1 MARIPK
7 VTVTFD
13 ADLNQL
19 KSGVKSATTDV
30 DSFSTRVSDFG
41 KKAAL
46 AFAAA
51 GAAIG
56 AFAIASVKAAAEDE
70 AGQKKLEETIRNTT
84 NATAAQIAGIDQYIT
99 KQSIATATTDDVIRP
114 ALSRLL
120 RSTGDL
126 TKAQELLTLSQEI
139 AAATGKPLE
148 AVTNA
153 VAKSFDGSNTALT
166 KLGVGIDAATL
177 KTLTFDETQQLL
189 NKTFDGFIENQSET
203 AAFKFKQLTIA
214 IDETKEQV
222 GAALL
227 PAVTAL
233 TDYILIN
240 VVPTVQ
246 SFVDG
251 LTGSDGLKEGLT
263 ESQKTAIEWGKRVKG
278 LIDTVINFK
287 DELLIVAG
295 ILATIFVA
303 NKIAAGV
310 TATIALIKLLTAA
323 YAALRNTALAAAI
336 ASRFAANPFLGL
348 ASAAGIAAAIYGAT
362 KIFDNGDASANA
374 PSTGAIPF
382 ASGFGLS
389 KEDAKIVADA
399 QKVEDARYAAAEK
412 ERLAALSGNTPT
424 VTGTGT
430 PSTTIAGVAEKA
442 AEAITNIA
450 GAFDNFTSGTTTL
463 SGIEAASN
471 RPFAFGTSGVNTNT
485 LAGIMAAS
493 NQPNITV
500 NFNGITTD
508 PEGTARVL
516 VDTLN
521 NSYYRGTGGATNLQN
536 A

>member
-1 MARIPK
+1 MAGQSRTLK
-7 VTVTFD
+7 LALL
-13 ADLNQL
+13 ADVANFTKDIGTAG
-19 KSGVKSATTDV
+19 KSTQTLGDQASE
-30 DSFSTRVSDFG
+30 FG

-56 AFAIASVKAAAEDE
+56 AFALASVKAAAEDE

-84 NATAAQIAGIDQYIT
+84 NATADQIAGIDKYVT
-99 KQSIATATTDDVIRP
+99 AQSIATATTDDVIRP

-203 AAFKFKQLTIA
+203 AAFKFQQLSIA

-233 TDYILIN
+233 TEYILTD
-240 VVPTVQ
+240 VVPVIQ

-251 LTGSDGLKEGLT
+251 LTGANGLDEGLT

-278 LIDTVINFK
+278 LIETIINFK

-310 TATIALIKLLTAA
+310 TATIALIKLLTGA
-323 YAALRNTALAAAI
+323 YVALRNTALAAAI
-336 ASRFAANPFLGL
+336 ASRFAVNPFLGL
-348 ASAAGIAAAIYGAT
+348 ATAAGIAGAIYGAT
-362 KIFDNGDASANA
+362 KVFGDDDGQPTGSAGTPFADTIKAAGGTFGSPATTSAPTFTPTPTATPSGITSAVASA
-374 PSTGAIPF
+374 
-382 ASGFGLS
+382 
-389 KEDAKIVADA
+389 
-399 QKVEDARYAAAEK
+399 AAAATTTAVSSNFNPGRFRMAEA
-412 ERLAALSGNTPT
+412 ESMGTTINLT
-424 VTGTGT
+424 VTG
-430 PSTTIAGVAEKA
+430 
-442 AEAITNIA
+442 
-450 GAFDNFTSGTTTL
+450 AFD
-463 SGIEAASN
+463 
-471 RPFAFGTSGVNTNT
+471 R
-485 LAGIMAAS
+485 
-493 NQPNITV
+493 
-500 NFNGITTD
+500 
-508 PEGTARVL
+508 EGTARTIVE
-516 VDTLN
+516 TLN
-521 NSYYRGTGGATNLQN
+521 DSFYRGTGGAGSLQI

>member
-41 KKAAL
+41 KKAAV

-51 GAAIG
+51 SAAIG

-84 NATAAQIAGIDQYIT
+84 NATADQIAGIDKYVT
-99 KQSIATATTDDVIRP
+99 AQSIATATTDDIIRP

-203 AAFKFKQLTIA
+203 AAFKFQQLSIA
-214 IDETKEQV
+214 INETKEQV

-233 TDYILIN
+233 TEYILTN
-240 VVPTVQ
+240 VVPVIQ

-251 LTGSDGLKEGLT
+251 LTGANGLDEGLT
-263 ESQKTAIEWGKRVKG
+263 QSQKTAIEWGKKVKG
-278 LIDTVINFK
+278 LIETVIAFK

-295 ILATIFVA
+295 VIATIFVA
-303 NKIAAGV
+303 SKIAAGV
-310 TATIALIKLLTAA
+310 QATIALIKLLTAA
-323 YAALRNTALAAAI
+323 YVTLRNTALGAAI
-336 ASRFAANPFLGL
+336 AARFAANPFLGL

-362 KIFDNGDASANA
+362 KIFDGKDSMDA
-374 PSTGAIPF
+374 PSTGSIPF
-382 ASGFGLS
+382 ASGFAPAAGS
-389 KEDAKIVADA
+389 GATGGTGGTGGVTGGAGGIVTTSGITTATN
-399 QKVEDARYAAAEK
+399 AAA
-412 ERLAALSGNTPT
+412 AAANNIVSGSFNA
-424 VTGTGT
+424 GTFRQ
-430 PSTTIAGVAEKA
+430 
-442 AEAITNIA
+442 AEAATSGATYNINVS
-450 GAFDNFTSGTTTL
+450 GAFDRERTARE
-463 SGIEAASN
+463 I
-471 RPFAFGTSGVNTNT
+471 VNTIND
-485 LAGIMAAS
+485 S
-493 NQPNITV
+493 
-500 NFNGITTD
+500 F
-508 PEGTARVL
+508 
-516 VDTLN
+516 
-521 NSYYRGTGGATNLQN
+521 YRGTGGATNLQI

>member
-30 DSFSTRVSDFG
+30 DSFSDRVSDFG
-41 KKAAL
+41 RKAAL

-56 AFAIASVKAAAEDE
+56 AFALASVKAAAEDE

-84 NATAAQIAGIDQYIT
+84 NATAEQIAGIDKYVSA
-99 KQSIATATTDDVIRP
+99 QSIATATTDDVIRP

-153 VAKSFDGSNTALT
+153 VAKSFEGSNTALT
-166 KLGVGIDAATL
+166 KLGVGIDKATL
-177 KTLTFDETQQLL
+177 ATLSFDETQQLL
-189 NKTFDGFIENQSET
+189 NKTFDGFIQNQSTT
-203 AAFKFKQLTIA
+203 AEFKFKQLTIA

-227 PAVTAL
+227 PAITAL
-233 TDYILIN
+233 TEYILTE
-240 VVPTVQ
+240 VVPVVQ

-251 LTGSDGLKEGLT
+251 LTGSNGLEQSLT
-263 ESQKTAIEWGKRVKG
+263 SSQETAIAWGKRVRG
-278 LIDTVINFK
+278 LIETVINFK
-287 DELLIVAG
+287 DELLVLAG
-295 ILATIFVA
+295 VIATVFLAS
-303 NKIAAGV
+303 KIAAAVQG
-310 TATIALIKLLTAA
+310 TIALIKTLTAA

-348 ASAAGIAAAIYGAT
+348 AAAAGIAAAIYGAT
-362 KIFDNGDASANA
+362 KIFDDSDASADAAFTGSIPFATGFAPPAGFVPPTISGSSITGGSTGGTTSAVAAAAKAASALTSGGVAGSFNA
-374 PSTGAIPF
+374 GSARAGESASGTTINVNVTGAI
-382 ASGFGLS
+382 
-389 KEDAKIVADA
+389 
-399 QKVEDARYAAAEK
+399 
-412 ERLAALSGNTPT
+412 
-424 VTGTGT
+424 
-430 PSTTIAGVAEKA
+430 
-442 AEAITNIA
+442 
-450 GAFDNFTSGTTTL
+450 
-463 SGIEAASN
+463 
-471 RPFAFGTSGVNTNT
+471 
-485 LAGIMAAS
+485 
-493 NQPNITV
+493 
-500 NFNGITTD
+500 D
-508 PEGTARVL
+508 PEGTARTI

-521 NSYYRGTGGATNLQN
+521 DSYYRGTGGAGALV
-536 A
+536 AI

>member
-56 AFAIASVKAAAEDE
+56 AFALASVKAAAEDE
-70 AGQKKLEETIRNTT
+70 ASQKKLEETIRNTT
-84 NATAAQIAGIDQYIT
+84 NATAAQISGIDQYIT

-177 KTLTFDETQQLL
+177 KTLTFDQTQQLL
-189 NKTFDGFIENQSET
+189 NQTFDGFIENQSTT
-203 AAFKFKQLTIA
+203 AAFKFQQLSIA

-233 TDYILIN
+233 TEYILES
-240 VVPTVQ
+240 VVPVIQ

-251 LTGSDGLKEGLT
+251 LTGAEGLKEGLT
-263 ESQKTAIEWGKRVKG
+263 ESQKSAIEWGKKVRG
-278 LIDTVINFK
+278 LIDTVIEFK
-287 DELLIVAG
+287 DELLAVAG
-295 ILATIFVA
+295 VIATVFLA

-310 TATIALIKLLTAA
+310 SATIALIKTLSAA

-336 ASRFAANPFLGL
+336 ASRFAVNPFLGL
-348 ASAAGIAAAIYGAT
+348 ASAAAIAAAIYGAT
-362 KIFDNGDASANA
+362 KIFGDDDSTGDL
-374 PSTGAIPF
+374 STGAIPF
-382 ASGFGLS
+382 STGFGTSSSGSTTGSTGGTTRTGGTTTGGTASGS
-389 KEDAKIVADA
+389 VSAV
-399 QKVEDARYAAAEK
+399 VSNAA
-412 ERLAALSGNTPT
+412 T
-424 VTGTGT
+424 VTKK
-430 PSTTIAGVAEKA
+430 AEQVV
-442 AEAITNIA
+442 TDIA

-463 SGIEAASN
+463 AGINAASN
-471 RPFAFGTSGVNTNT
+471 RPFWAGTSGVNTNT

-493 NQPNITV
+493 NAPTINLTV
-500 NFNGITTD
+500 NGAMD
-508 PEGTARVL
+508 AEGTARTIVE
-516 VDTLN
+516 TLN
-521 NSYYRGTGGATNLQN
+521 NSYYRGTGGGSAIQGV